1 MNVMKIKCFAIIAVL
16 LSNLAVGSA
25 IAQNSD
31 IKERTLRFAYV
42 QPKSSHM
49 GFGVEKFAELV
60 AKKSGNKITVK
71 GYADGSLGGDLN
83 VLTSLQGGTIDM
95 TTMPPSLMVGQAKVY
110 GAFSIH
116 FLFGDFKEADTVL
129 DGPVGKKFLE
139 KAPKGVVG
147 LTYWDHGFRNVSN
160 SKRSI
165 SKVEDIQGLKLR
177 VVQEPLFVDS
187 FTALGANP
195 VPLAFTELYGAM
207 ETKAV
212 DGQDNPIAAFEANK
226 FYEVQKYLSS
236 TRHVYQPLIV
246 LISSKIWDQLSP
258 AEKKI
263 IQDAANETTGEQRK
277 VSRAMESKAI
287 DLVKKQG
294 VTYTDIT
301 PQERARMRDK
311 VKPVT
316 EKYLKEMSAIDPL
329 PGELVKAVEAQRSK
343 NK

>member
-16 LSNLAVGSA
+16 LSNLAIGSA

-147 LTYWDHGFRNVSN
+147 SNHSIAIRTNGSMWSWGLNSTGELGINNVITTRSSPVSVVGGFTDWCQVCVNGSSSFALRTNGTLWAWGSN
-160 SKRSI
+160 
-165 SKVEDIQGLKLR
+165 
-177 VVQEPLFVDS
+177 
-187 FTALGANP
+187 
-195 VPLAFTELYGAM
+195 
-207 ETKAV
+207 
-212 DGQDNPIAAFEANK
+212 
-226 FYEVQKYLSS
+226 
-236 TRHVYQPLIV
+236 
-246 LISSKIWDQLSP
+246 
-258 AEKKI
+258 
-263 IQDAANETTGEQRK
+263 TTGQLGDNTT
-277 VSRAMESKAI
+277 VSKSSPVSVVGGFTDWCQVSGGVAI
-287 DLVKKQG
+287 RQTNFL
-294 VTYTDIT
+294 
-301 PQERARMRDK
+301 
-311 VKPVT
+311 
-316 EKYLKEMSAIDPL
+316 
-329 PGELVKAVEAQRSK
+329 
-343 NK
+343 